1 MLQKDSDRLG
11 YKDGVGP
18 ITPEQA
24 FNSLP
29 ESLKQKNKI
38 VDVDGRSYVVRET
51 QDADDVR
58 NGATD
63 IITPKGYLRHIQQK
77 MEKIIETDKKINSP
91 MSKASNVAYDVLNS
105 IGGIFHPESAK
116 RNIRKNLH
124 MSKEEKKMLKDYNE
138 RDSKNMGGLL
148 QDERLR
154 FDPIIKKTGK
164 KEKRKK
170 YQEGKE
176 VKSVP
181 TRQELL
187 DLEKISTEKLDKLRM
202 KLIDEAMEREDAVD
216 AHYLRN
222 ANYGELEEKFKRIE
236 EAKKEAEQRR
246 KEKEME
252 YNMDEAAK
260 KHKNRILSA
269 EGGEMDSQMTMMMM
283 PTEETEETE
292 EMDML
297 PDDQMEDQHLDFI
310 INESLDNEEEMYL
323 MEQLQADERLS
334 MIFDK
339 IMDTATEFSGSGPVE
354 GLGTEVSDS
363 IPARLSDGEFVMTAK
378 ATDEIGADSLE
389 RMMKDA
395 EEASD
400 NRQRV
405 AMGGEIEKKVDRFG
419 KPIDED
425 LTAEEIKRSM
435 LSVNPRLQ

>member
-1 MLQKDSDRLG
+1 MAKKKKQIKKQMDDLDLVGIAVSPIVREKKKSGGAMTNKNTWKKTSIEKKKRHG
-11 YKDGVGP
+11 MKDGGKG
-18 ITPEQA
+18 IEALRKEAPE
-24 FNSLP
+24 
-29 ESLKQKNKI
+29 
-38 VDVDGRSYVVRET
+38 VV
-51 QDADDVR
+51 
-58 NGATD
+58 
-63 IITPKGYLRHIQQK
+63 
-77 MEKIIETDKKINSP
+77 
-91 MSKASNVAYDVLNS
+91 
-105 IGGIFHPESAK
+105 
-116 RNIRKNLH
+116 
-124 MSKEEKKMLKDYNE
+124 E
-138 RDSKNMGGLL
+138 RMG
-148 QDERLR
+148 
-154 FDPIIKKTGK
+154 
-164 KEKRKK
+164 

-187 DLEKISTEKLDKLRM
+187 DSEKISTEKLDKFRM
-202 KLIDEAMEREDAVD
+202 KLIDEATERKDAVD

-222 ANYGELEEKFKRIE
+222 ANYDELEEKLKRRE

-260 KHKNRILSA
+260 KHKNRILLA

-283 PTEETEETE
+283 PTEETEE
-292 EMDML
+292 MDVL
-297 PDDQMEDQHLDFI
+297 PDNQMEDQHLDFI

-354 GLGTEVSDS
+354 GLGSGVSDS

-378 ATDEIGADSLE
+378 ATDEIGADNLE

-435 LSVNPRLQ
+435 LSVNPRLR

>member
-1 MLQKDSDRLG
+1 MAKKKKNIKKEMDDLDLVGIAVSPIVRKKKKAGGAMTNKNTWKKTSIEKKKRHG
-11 YKDGVGP
+11 MKDGGKG
-18 ITPEQA
+18 IEALRKEAPE
-24 FNSLP
+24 
-29 ESLKQKNKI
+29 
-38 VDVDGRSYVVRET
+38 VV
-51 QDADDVR
+51 
-58 NGATD
+58 
-63 IITPKGYLRHIQQK
+63 
-77 MEKIIETDKKINSP
+77 
-91 MSKASNVAYDVLNS
+91 
-105 IGGIFHPESAK
+105 
-116 RNIRKNLH
+116 
-124 MSKEEKKMLKDYNE
+124 E
-138 RDSKNMGGLL
+138 RMG
-148 QDERLR
+148 
-154 FDPIIKKTGK
+154 
-164 KEKRKK
+164 

-176 VKSVP
+176 VSDMLSTEAANEMIAPIYV
-181 TRQELL
+181 ELL
-187 DLEKISTEKLDKLRM
+187 Q
-202 KLIDEAMEREDAVD
+202 
-216 AHYLRN
+216 
-222 ANYGELEEKFKRIE
+222 IE
-236 EAKKEAEQRR
+236 EALKDKQGLTNIPQTTQRKKELEQRIENIKAR
-246 KEKEME
+246 T
-252 YNMDEAAK
+252 K
-260 KHKNRILSA
+260 KA

-283 PTEETEETE
+283 PEESKE

-297 PDDQMEDQHLDFI
+297 PDNQMEDQHLDFI

-378 ATDEIGADSLE
+378 ATDEIGADNLE

-435 LSVNPRLQ
+435 LSVNPRLR

>member
-1 MLQKDSDRLG
+1 MAK
-11 YKDGVGP
+11 K
-18 ITPEQA
+18 
-24 FNSLP
+24 
-29 ESLKQKNKI
+29 K
-38 VDVDGRSYVVRET
+38 
-51 QDADDVR
+51 
-58 NGATD
+58 
-63 IITPKGYLRHIQQK
+63 
-77 MEKIIETDKKINSP
+77 KKIKDQMGELVGVAVSP
-91 MSKASNVAYDVLNS
+91 IVAT
-105 IGGIFHPESAK
+105 E
-116 RNIRKNLH
+116 RK
-124 MSKEEKKMLKDYNE
+124 KKMSGGKTMKPAKTRYTYNKGSKVNPNEGIEALRKEAPEVVE
-138 RDSKNMGGLL
+138 RMG
-148 QDERLR
+148 
-154 FDPIIKKTGK
+154 
-164 KEKRKK
+164 

-176 VKSVP
+176 VSDIKKDLSTTAANEMLAPMYV
-181 TRQELL
+181 ELL
-187 DLEKISTEKLDKLRM
+187 QIDETLKNEQGLANIPQTEKRKKDLEQQIKDIIART
-202 KLIDEAMEREDAVD
+202 
-216 AHYLRN
+216 
-222 ANYGELEEKFKRIE
+222 
-236 EAKKEAEQRR
+236 KK
-246 KEKEME
+246 
-252 YNMDEAAK
+252 
-260 KHKNRILSA
+260 A

-283 PTEETEETE
+283 PEESKE

-378 ATDEIGADSLE
+378 ATDEIGSDNLE

-435 LSVNPRLQ
+435 LSVNPRLR

>member
-1 MLQKDSDRLG
+1 MAKKKKKIKKQMDDLDLVGIAVSPIVREKKKSGGAMTNKNTWKKTSIEKKKRHG
-11 YKDGVGP
+11 MKDGGKG
-18 ITPEQA
+18 IEALRKEAPE
-24 FNSLP
+24 
-29 ESLKQKNKI
+29 
-38 VDVDGRSYVVRET
+38 VV
-51 QDADDVR
+51 
-58 NGATD
+58 
-63 IITPKGYLRHIQQK
+63 
-77 MEKIIETDKKINSP
+77 
-91 MSKASNVAYDVLNS
+91 
-105 IGGIFHPESAK
+105 
-116 RNIRKNLH
+116 
-124 MSKEEKKMLKDYNE
+124 E
-138 RDSKNMGGLL
+138 RMG
-148 QDERLR
+148 
-154 FDPIIKKTGK
+154 
-164 KEKRKK
+164 

-187 DLEKISTEKLDKLRM
+187 DSEKISTEKLDKFRM
-202 KLIDEAMEREDAVD
+202 KLIDEATERKDAVD

-222 ANYGELEEKFKRIE
+222 ANYDELEEKLKRRE

-260 KHKNRILSA
+260 KHKNRILLA

-283 PTEETEETE
+283 PTEETEE
-292 EMDML
+292 MDVL
-297 PDDQMEDQHLDFI
+297 PDNQMEDQHLDFI

-378 ATDEIGADSLE
+378 ATDEIGADNLE

-435 LSVNPRLQ
+435 LSVNPRLR

>member
-1 MLQKDSDRLG
+1 MTNKNTWKKTSIEKKKRHG
-11 YKDGVGP
+11 MKDGGKG
-18 ITPEQA
+18 IEALRKEAPE
-24 FNSLP
+24 
-29 ESLKQKNKI
+29 
-38 VDVDGRSYVVRET
+38 VV
-51 QDADDVR
+51 
-58 NGATD
+58 
-63 IITPKGYLRHIQQK
+63 
-77 MEKIIETDKKINSP
+77 
-91 MSKASNVAYDVLNS
+91 
-105 IGGIFHPESAK
+105 
-116 RNIRKNLH
+116 
-124 MSKEEKKMLKDYNE
+124 E
-138 RDSKNMGGLL
+138 RMG
-148 QDERLR
+148 
-154 FDPIIKKTGK
+154 
-164 KEKRKK
+164 

-187 DLEKISTEKLDKLRM
+187 DSEKISTEKLDKFRM
-202 KLIDEAMEREDAVD
+202 KLIDEATERKDAVD

-222 ANYGELEEKFKRIE
+222 ANYDELEEKLKRRE

-260 KHKNRILSA
+260 KHKNRILLA

-283 PTEETEETE
+283 PTEETEE
-292 EMDML
+292 MDVL
-297 PDDQMEDQHLDFI
+297 PDNQMEDQHLDFI

-354 GLGTEVSDS
+354 GLGSGVSDS

-378 ATDEIGADSLE
+378 ATDEIGADNLE

-435 LSVNPRLQ
+435 LSVNPRLR

>member
-1 MLQKDSDRLG
+1 MAKKKKKIKKQMDDLDLVGIAVSPIVREKKKSGGAMTNKNTWKKTSIEKKKRHG
-11 YKDGVGP
+11 MKDGGKG
-18 ITPEQA
+18 IEALRKEAPE
-24 FNSLP
+24 
-29 ESLKQKNKI
+29 
-38 VDVDGRSYVVRET
+38 VV
-51 QDADDVR
+51 
-58 NGATD
+58 
-63 IITPKGYLRHIQQK
+63 
-77 MEKIIETDKKINSP
+77 
-91 MSKASNVAYDVLNS
+91 
-105 IGGIFHPESAK
+105 
-116 RNIRKNLH
+116 
-124 MSKEEKKMLKDYNE
+124 E
-138 RDSKNMGGLL
+138 RMG
-148 QDERLR
+148 
-154 FDPIIKKTGK
+154 
-164 KEKRKK
+164 

-187 DLEKISTEKLDKLRM
+187 DSEKISTEKLDKFRM
-202 KLIDEAMEREDAVD
+202 KLIDEATERKDAVD

-222 ANYGELEEKFKRIE
+222 ANYDELEEKLKRRE

-260 KHKNRILSA
+260 KHKNRILLA

-283 PTEETEETE
+283 PTEETEE
-292 EMDML
+292 MDVL
-297 PDDQMEDQHLDFI
+297 PDNQMEDQHLDFI

-354 GLGTEVSDS
+354 GLGSGVSDS

-378 ATDEIGADSLE
+378 ATDEIGADNLE

-435 LSVNPRLQ
+435 LSVNPRLR